1 MEGDLIGVLM
11 LDADY
16 WISIH
21 SLRMEGDA
29 SSSDARSRCFISI
42 HSLRME
48 GDLVKKYNYSEYN
61 ISIHSLR
68 MEGDF
73 VTLFYFHLCTSHFN
87 PLPPHGGRHGLP
99 F

>member
-68 MEGDF
+68 MEGDT
-73 VTLFYFHLCTSHFN
+73 VSRSE
-87 PLPPHGGRHGLP
+87 P
-99 F
+99 

>member
-1 MEGDLIGVLM
+1 MM
-11 LDADY
+11 LFTAKKR
-16 WISIH
+16 ISIH

-68 MEGDF
+68 MEGDGSKLT
-73 VTLFYFHLCTSHFN
+73 VST
-87 PLPPHGGRHGLP
+87 P
-99 F
+99 